1 MKTACEVPRGV
12 LVTQFTNLKK
22 HSILIHSAIVGGN
35 VSILTRSAMVA
46 GNVSILTHSA
56 IVGGNVSILTH
67 SAIVAGNVH
76 MLCHVLEHGSWPPF
90 NMSFTDRKP

>member
-56 IVGGNVSILTH
+56 IV
-67 SAIVAGNVH
+67 AGNVH